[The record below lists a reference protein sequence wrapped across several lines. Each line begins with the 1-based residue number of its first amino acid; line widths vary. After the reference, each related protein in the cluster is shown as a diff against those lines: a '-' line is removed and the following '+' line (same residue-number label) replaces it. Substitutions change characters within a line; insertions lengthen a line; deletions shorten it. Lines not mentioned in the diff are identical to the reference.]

1 MFSLILIP
9 AKCFSSFIIMWLNR
23 SKNIFSKYFY
33 VLPIQLWI
41 WSNISNSYFTILW
54 YNVVSFSWKP
64 ERLIVLSW
72 LQSRQPPKK
81 TINTNMMD
89 VNAKQRWLQGDWF
102 SSSWLSQKGWLQ
114 SKPISLLQKPSMFH
128 TYCMFLID
136 MCPYTFH
143 EAIWPNPQT
152 YILLDLQCVIL
163 VMRNICLVSGG
174 RRSAGVWPFHRI
186 S

>member
-33 VLPIQLWI
+33 VLPIQPWI
-41 WSNISNSYFTILW
+41 WSNSSNSYFTILW
-54 YNVVSFSWKP
+54 CNVVSFSWKP

-102 SSSWLSQKGWLQ
+102 SSIQLAFSEGMTAVKANQPLAETQHVPHLLHVPNRYVPIYLSRGNMAKSSNIYLIRFTVCCFSDAEHLPRLRRQ
-114 SKPISLLQKPSMFH
+114 MFRRG
-128 TYCMFLID
+128 L
-136 MCPYTFH
+136 TF
-143 EAIWPNPQT
+143 
-152 YILLDLQCVIL
+152 
-163 VMRNICLVSGG
+163 S
-174 RRSAGVWPFHRI
+174 
-186 S
+186 